1 MQELRRNK
9 RIGYHGQVLINNLV
23 KAPCVS
29 LSETGMFVGTGYHL
43 PLHSTATLEFLLNR
57 DLIRINAEVRHAQK
71 DIGIG
76 LSFLDLNSPARETVK
91 KYVELRAGSETE
103 VLNRR
108 ILHVDPDPFKRRLYK
123 GKLVADGY
131 TVFEASDGAEA
142 LSLLQ
147 QRDMDLL
154 IMDLYL
160 KDMEG
165 LNLITQ
171 IRQNPEWKN
180 MPIVV
185 LASKSILYDIKRARE
200 YGANEFMLKMTTS
213 PVLLSGAVKK
223 HLPRKVAP
231 GA

>member
-1 MQELRRNK
+1 MQDLRQSK

-43 PLHSTATLEFLLNR
+43 PMHSTATLEFLLNR
-57 DLIRINAEVRHAQK
+57 DLIRTSAEVRHTQK

-76 LSFLDLNSPARETVK
+76 LSFRELNSSARETVK
-91 KYVELRAGSETE
+91 KYVELRAGAETE
-103 VLNRR
+103 ALHRR
-108 ILHVDPDPFKRRLYK
+108 ILHIDPDPLKRRLYK

-131 TVFEASDGAEA
+131 TVFEASDGATA

-147 QRDMDLL
+147 QRNIDLL

-171 IRQNPEWKN
+171 IRQNPDWKN

-185 LASKSILYDIKRARE
+185 LASKSILYDIKRARD
-200 YGANEFMLKMTTS
+200 YGANDFLLKMTTS
-213 PVLLSGAVKK
+213 PVLLSGAIKK
-223 HLPRKVAP
+223 LLPRTVAP